1 MLFQSWRKYS
11 GDAISFFSFLKT
23 ELLKKI
29 FSKTSVTF
37 ISFGV
42 NNFQL
47 LIFWAIILIGSFK
60 YLDSL
65 SCNLI

>member
-42 NNFQL
+42 NNFGWGMFRGRS
-47 LIFWAIILIGSFK
+47 IPSV
-60 YLDSL
+60 SR
-65 SCNLI
+65 